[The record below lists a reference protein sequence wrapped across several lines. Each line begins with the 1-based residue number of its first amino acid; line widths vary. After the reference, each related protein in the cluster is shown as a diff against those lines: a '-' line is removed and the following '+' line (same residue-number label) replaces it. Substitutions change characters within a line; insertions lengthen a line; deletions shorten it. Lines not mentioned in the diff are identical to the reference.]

1 MGRGGDGSSSGG
13 GGVETG
19 APCSWRSDRK
29 TLVCVCVCVL
39 SDTKRCRL
47 RDKTGLVLNKR
58 EANWLN
64 WPQVS
69 LAFDPN

>member
-1 MGRGGDGSSSGG
+1 MGRGGDGSGSG

-19 APCSWRSDRK
+19 APCSWRSDRQ

-39 SDTKRCRL
+39 SDTKRCSQQ
-47 RDKTGLVLNKR
+47 DKTGLVLNKR
-58 EANWLN
+58 EANCLS